1 MLRCLGFTPGHMLRL
16 LTRYLHAE
24 CNQVAAYASVV
35 RSNLNDVL
43 IWIRSEHVAAYYQW
57 FLDVEIMVFL
67 GFGCLMTF
75 LRRYSY
81 SAIAFNF
88 FISCFV
94 MLYSILILGVFSQVS
109 QTLLCVQAALQ
120 FWTPCCNQRYG
131 KMGLYFREQ
140 FIHISL
146 CFQI

>member
-1 MLRCLGFTPGHMLRL
+1 MQSSRGILKRG
-16 LTRYLHAE
+16 
-24 CNQVAAYASVV
+24 QVFYSQELV
-35 RSNLNDVL
+35 
-43 IWIRSEHVAAYYQW
+43 WIRSEHVAAYYQW

-109 QTLLCVQAALQ
+109 LELL
-120 FWTPCCNQRYG
+120 
-131 KMGLYFREQ
+131 
-140 FIHISL
+140 
-146 CFQI
+146 

>member
-1 MLRCLGFTPGHMLRL
+1 MRFPGMRCADADM
-16 LTRYLHAE
+16 
-24 CNQVAAYASVV
+24 VAH
-35 RSNLNDVL
+35 
-43 IWIRSEHVAAYYQW
+43 SEHVSEYYQW

-94 MLYSILILGVFSQVS
+94 MLYSILILGVFSQVRRAS
-109 QTLLCVQAALQ
+109 WSDV
-120 FWTPCCNQRYG
+120 
-131 KMGLYFREQ
+131 LYPVS
-140 FIHISL
+140 IHKGMCL
-146 CFQI
+146 

>member
-1 MLRCLGFTPGHMLRL
+1 MW
-16 LTRYLHAE
+16 A
-24 CNQVAAYASVV
+24 
-35 RSNLNDVL
+35 
-43 IWIRSEHVAAYYQW
+43 RSEHVAEYYQW

-94 MLYSILILGVFSQVS
+94 MLYSILILGLFSQVCILS
-109 QTLLCVQAALQ
+109 KDFSSPCRLSRTRACVCR
-120 FWTPCCNQRYG
+120 FKFSPR
-131 KMGLYFREQ
+131 
-140 FIHISL
+140 
-146 CFQI
+146 